1 MVNDS
6 ASTDDFIPPA
16 HLPRSVRWSMGGVAF
31 TMVTLTI
38 GRSMITLASEVV
50 PGLRQQIPSGV
61 LWGTLILIWIP
72 GAVGLLI
79 SFYTVARYPYVSLA
93 TGGGT
98 RIITMNNWLWWI
110 VGTVLF
116 LAGVLVVFS
125 LLVTESSLSE
135 TVILGYLAVE
145 FLFAGFLAT
154 LYRREKHVT
163 IASFLELTANVGF
176 LLFPLYLPSLI
187 IGSIRCRR
195 FLRSLPTDLDT

>member
-1 MVNDS
+1 
-6 ASTDDFIPPA
+6 
-16 HLPRSVRWSMGGVAF
+16 MGGVAF
-31 TMVTLTI
+31 TMVTLAI
-38 GRSMITLASEVV
+38 GRSMMTLASEVV

-72 GAVGLLI
+72 GVLGLLT

-98 RIITMNNWLWWI
+98 RIITKKNWLWWI
-110 VGTVLF
+110 VGTALF
-116 LAGVLVVFS
+116 LAGILVVFS

-135 TVILGYLAVE
+135 AAMLAYLAVE

-154 LYRREKHVT
+154 FYRREKHIT

-187 IGSIRCRR
+187 VGNLRCRR
-195 FLRSLPTDLDT
+195 FLRSLAADLET